1 MDNLQSLTNMYKTL
15 DDLTIEQVTAAAEIN
30 SEEYDTMF
38 KKAARAAFIEG
49 VVWAQ
54 KIQKDGKIL

>member
-1 MDNLQSLTNMYKTL
+1 MYKTL
-15 DDLTIEQVTAAAEIN
+15 DDLTVEQVAAAAQIN
-30 SEEYDTMF
+30 SEEYDSMF

-54 KIQKDGKIL
+54 KINREGKIC